1 MGKDYEIG
9 QNANFDFHVTS
20 DVIDKFAEF
29 SGDYNQLHMSDDFSK
44 NSGYG
49 KRVAHGMI
57 GMSLVSRL
65 IGMYLPGEGSLWTD
79 HSIKFTAPVRIDDK
93 LNIMGTVT
101 SFNKLRMILKLD
113 VKITNQNNQPVLI
126 GSFTVQ
132 IPEIQNSQSQETTG
146 SDIII
151 LGYSGGIGTAL
162 TTKILENTNYRV
174 IGVSRSNKEDN
185 FSKYIKNGRLITIES
200 DITDPISREKFLNN
214 LANLNINL
222 HALINL
228 FGHPII
234 FGTIEETNWESIHKV
249 INDEIGSAYE
259 IMRNIIK
266 YMDNTNGGRII
277 MLSSIAADNYKDTN
291 WLTYQITKS
300 IINTLTKLSASEFG
314 KKNITVNALS
324 PGILETSFS
333 SSISKRVS
341 LKQITESALQRS
353 ISVSEI
359 SENIMFLLSSSSKN
373 ITGQII
379 KVDGAA

>member
-291 WLTYQITKS
+291 LMKFFIDRNYSFVKEIECDK
-300 IINTLTKLSASEFG
+300 IF
-314 KKNITVNALS
+314 KKNIK
-324 PGILETSFS
+324 E
-333 SSISKRVS
+333 
-341 LKQITESALQRS
+341 
-353 ISVSEI
+353 
-359 SENIMFLLSSSSKN
+359 
-373 ITGQII
+373 
-379 KVDGAA
+379 